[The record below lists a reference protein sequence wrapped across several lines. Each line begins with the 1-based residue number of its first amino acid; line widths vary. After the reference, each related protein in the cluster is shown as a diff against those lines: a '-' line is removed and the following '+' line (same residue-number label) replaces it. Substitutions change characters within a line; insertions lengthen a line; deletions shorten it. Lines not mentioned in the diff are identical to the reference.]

1 MRYEKEDKRGNVN
14 VSSVEVGCTGYNR
27 ILSLII
33 TQRILMNKK
42 YADQEN
48 SYAFYP
54 QISTVPQNRRL
65 RRVPQPPSPPDL
77 PSPPLAPRRRRFS
90 LRFWQIPVL
99 DGTEELGSVVPIHL
113 GEPFPD
119 RANVPASRRT
129 ARLPAFPEFPP
140 QAPKVGV
147 NAPSWAL
154 DAEFLAWAASAPSAP
169 PLLAATVTNLSA
181 P

>member
-14 VSSVEVGCTGYNR
+14 VSSVEVGSTGYNR

-113 GEPFPD
+113 GGPFPRPRQSTRQPAD
-119 RANVPASRRT
+119 RACPPSRN
-129 ARLPAFPEFPP
+129 FPRKLRKSVWTRPP
-140 QAPKVGV
+140 GLSMQ
-147 NAPSWAL
+147 N
-154 DAEFLAWAASAPSAP
+154 FLRGPRRP
-169 PLLAATVTNLSA
+169 PPPRRSS
-181 P
+181 PPP

>member
-113 GEPFPD
+113 GGPFPRPRQSTRQPAD
-119 RANVPASRRT
+119 RALASLPGISPASSESRCGRAPLGSRCRISCGGRVGPLRPAAPRRH
-129 ARLPAFPEFPP
+129 R
-140 QAPKVGV
+140 
-147 NAPSWAL
+147 
-154 DAEFLAWAASAPSAP
+154 D
-169 PLLAATVTNLSA
+169 
-181 P
+181 